1 MSNRKRILRAAV
13 SAAAASLV
21 LCVGM
26 MVVGAMQSAGCV
38 GNGLAAA
45 DGAIQAEAAEAYSV
59 KNTAAVIQGNN
70 VVVTSTASAVPSSDD
85 GVYHLLASKVNQ
97 ADSAGTEVAVAQA
110 GAAATFVF
118 PLNKNT
124 ASSNLSRKF
133 TVCVKRGGA
142 YVAVSNPIYVQNPEA
157 IATHTSARRDHGKK
171 GLLPE
176 STLLSRGT
184 LKASG
189 IQQITYNVLVGDILS
204 GSGITYNYNG
214 KTYTFSQAAV
224 GQLDNLVPM
233 MNGQGIQ
240 VTLILLN
247 NWKAG
252 GTYVH
257 PLSRDNTS
265 QNYYAFNTVDQAAVE
280 KLEALASFLGQ
291 RFSGTG
297 HGTVDNWV
305 VGNEINARSPW
316 HYMTASAGI
325 NVFTA
330 EYAKAFRIF
339 YNGLKSENANCRVY
353 TCVDNEYA
361 AADSALH
368 YAGQA
373 WLALFNQ
380 EISASGNIGWD
391 VAVHPYNYPLYDQ
404 LVWLQPVNYPTKVN
418 HTQSTPYITMANI
431 EIFTDFMSTPAM
443 LAPNGQV
450 RSIICSEQGYVSTPS
465 EDYQAAAVVYAYMQA
480 LNNQHIDAFIL
491 AREMDHPVEI
501 AQGLATGVR
510 NLSGTAK
517 KALTWYITA
526 ESGDTQRAASAV
538 IGVPLASLMTP
549 R

>member
-1 MSNRKRILRAAV
+1 MSNRKGILPAAV
-13 SAAAASLV
+13 KAAAASLM
-21 LCVGM
+21 LCAGLLIAGTAQSAACGGNHFAAA
-26 MVVGAMQSAGCV
+26 VGA
-38 GNGLAAA
+38 L
-45 DGAIQAEAAEAYSV
+45 QAEAAEAYTV
-59 KNTAAVIQGNN
+59 TNTAAVIQGNN
-70 VVVTSTASAVPSSDD
+70 VVVTATASSIPSSDD
-85 GVYHLLASKVNQ
+85 GVYHLLASGVNQ
-97 ADSAGTEVAVAQA
+97 ADNAGTEVAVSQA

-118 PLNKNT
+118 PLNRNT

-142 YVAVSNPIYVQNPEA
+142 YTAVSNPIYVQNPEA
-157 IATHTSARRDHGKK
+157 VAAHTSARRDHGKK

-176 STLLSRGT
+176 STLLHRGT
-184 LKASG
+184 LKAAG

-204 GSGITYNYNG
+204 GTGITYNYNG

-224 GQLDNLVPM
+224 GQLDNLVPL

-257 PLSRDNTS
+257 PLARDNSS

-316 HYMTASAGI
+316 HYMSASAGI

-361 AADSALH
+361 AADSSLH

-373 WLALFNQ
+373 WLALFNEQ
-380 EISASGNIGWD
+380 IRSTGNIGWD
-391 VAVHPYNYPLYDQ
+391 VAVHPYDYPLYDP
-404 LVWLQPVNYPTKVN
+404 LVWLQPVKYPDKVN
-418 HTQSTPYITMANI
+418 HTQSSPYITMANI
-431 EIFTDFMSTPAM
+431 EIFTDFMCTPAM

-450 RSIICSEQGYVSTPS
+450 RSIICSEQGYVSTAS
-465 EDYQAAAVVYAYMQA
+465 EDYQAAAVVYAYTQA

-491 AREMDHPVEI
+491 ARETDHQVEI
-501 AQGLATGVR
+501 AQGLATGIR
-510 NLSGTAK
+510 NINGTAK

-526 ESGDTQRAASAV
+526 ESGETQTAASAV
-538 IGVPLASLMTP
+538 IGVPIASLMTP

>member
-1 MSNRKRILRAAV
+1 MRNRKGILRAAAAAVAASVVLCAGLMMAGAV
-13 SAAAASLV
+13 SSAGTEGDRFAAAAL
-21 LCVGM
+21 
-26 MVVGAMQSAGCV
+26 
-38 GNGLAAA
+38 
-45 DGAIQAEAAEAYSV
+45 QAEAAEAYAV
-59 KNTAAVIQGNN
+59 TNTAALIQGNN
-70 VVVTSTASAVPSSDD
+70 VVVTAKATSIPTSDD
-85 GVYHLLASKVNQ
+85 GVYHLLASAVNQ
-97 ADSAGTEVAVAQA
+97 ADNAGTEVAVAQA
-110 GAAATFVF
+110 GAGATFVF

-124 ASSNLSRKF
+124 ASSNLYRKF
-133 TVCVKRGGA
+133 TVCVKKGGA
-142 YVAVSNPIYVQNPEA
+142 YVAVSNAIYVQNPEA

-176 STLLSRGT
+176 STLLTRGT

-204 GSGITYNYNG
+204 GTGITYNYNG

-233 MNGQGIQ
+233 MNNQGIQ

-257 PLSRDNTS
+257 PLARDNTA

-316 HYMTASAGI
+316 HYMSASAGI

-380 EISASGNIGWD
+380 QIGATGNIGWD
-391 VAVHPYNYPLYDQ
+391 VAVHPYNYPLYDPI
-404 LVWLQPVNYPTKVN
+404 VWLQATNYPTKVN
-418 HTQSTPYITMANI
+418 HTQNSPYITMANI
-431 EIFTDFMSTPAM
+431 EIFTDFMCTPAM

-450 RSIICSEQGYVSTPS
+450 RSIICSEQGYVSALS
-465 EDYQAAAVVYAYMQA
+465 EDYQAASVVYAYTQA

-491 AREMDHPVEI
+491 SREMDHPVEI

-517 KALTWYITA
+517 KALTWYISA
-526 ESGDTQRAASAV
+526 ESQETQAAASAI
-538 IGVPLASLMTP
+538 IGVPIASILTP